1 MTRTTKNEM
10 GLMEQL
16 GADFKEFAEGCM
28 GIVLFGSYAEG
39 EQTKRSD
46 IDICIVKPEE
56 GTLDAIYA
64 KLGGKYDL
72 TVFERLPLYI
82 KREVI
87 LHHEVVVGDE
97 LALSAYFYFYRKLW
111 QDISH
116 RIVENAF
123 KTVGER
129 MRTRRRWLHEKKK
142 ILREIGSL

>member
-1 MTRTTKNEM
+1 MTRTTKNDR
-10 GLMEQL
+10 GLLEQL
-16 GADFKEFAEGCM
+16 EADFKEFAEGCM

-46 IDICIVKPEE
+46 IDVCIVKPEE
-56 GTLDAIYA
+56 GVVDAIYA

-82 KREVI
+82 KLEVI
-87 LHHEVVVGDE
+87 RNHDVVVGDE
-97 LALSAYFYFYRKLW
+97 LALSAFFYFYRKLW
-111 QDISH
+111 QDMGH
-116 RIVENAF
+116 RMVENAF

-129 MRTRRRWLHEKKK
+129 MSYRRRWLHEKKK